1 MSVNGSAMIEVR
13 GLAKSIGPQEILRG
27 VDLTVAKGETLV
39 IIGRSGGGKSVL
51 LKHLIGLMTPD
62 AGEIWIDGE
71 NIIGLTER
79 KLAPIRLKV
88 GILFQNGAL
97 FDSMTVEE
105 NIAFP
110 LEEAGERDPKKIAE
124 KVREI
129 LEVIELEGEEKKM
142 PVNLS
147 GGMKK
152 RVGLARSIIRRPSCV
167 LYDEPT
173 AGLDPVVSDSINRLI
188 RRLQERFG
196 VTSIV
201 VTHDMKSAFHIADHI
216 AYLHEGR
223 IHFYG
228 TPQEL
233 EVSQDPL
240 IQDFMLGDPNA
251 RPRRIWLTHCPH
263 VIESRLNPRP
273 KMATRHSD
281 KNVELKVGAFILVG
295 LAVLAGLLVQFGR
308 LGEGFQNYY
317 QLLVKFP
324 DASGLLK
331 GSDVLL
337 AGAKI
342 GHVSGGPRLADS
354 GQGVE
359 VPLRIF
365 GFVKIPAGSRF
376 HRGFVGFAR
385 GSIRGGDRA
394 ARISQDFVRKTV
406 SSKAPARRASTI

>member
-1 MSVNGSAMIEVR
+1 MSPNGSAMIEVR
-13 GLAKSIGPQEILRG
+13 GLTKSIGPQEILRG

-62 AGEIWIDGE
+62 TGEIWIDGE
-71 NIIGLTER
+71 SIIGLTER

-88 GILFQNGAL
+88 GILFQGGAL

-110 LEEAGERDPKKIAE
+110 LEEAGERDPKKIEE
-124 KVREI
+124 KVREM
-129 LEVIELEGEEKKM
+129 LDVIELEGEEKKM

-147 GGMKK
+147 GGMRK

-188 RRLQERFG
+188 RRLQKRFG

-223 IHFYG
+223 IYFYG

-233 EVSQDPL
+233 EISQDPL
-240 IQDFMLGDPNA
+240 IQDFMLGRSEPEPVA
-251 RPRRIWLTHCPH
+251 ET
-263 VIESRLNPRP
+263 
-273 KMATRHSD
+273 A
-281 KNVELKVGAFILVG
+281 
-295 LAVLAGLLVQFGR
+295 
-308 LGEGFQNYY
+308 
-317 QLLVKFP
+317 
-324 DASGLLK
+324 
-331 GSDVLL
+331 
-337 AGAKI
+337 
-342 GHVSGGPRLADS
+342 
-354 GQGVE
+354 
-359 VPLRIF
+359 
-365 GFVKIPAGSRF
+365 
-376 HRGFVGFAR
+376 
-385 GSIRGGDRA
+385 
-394 ARISQDFVRKTV
+394 
-406 SSKAPARRASTI
+406 

>member
-1 MSVNGSAMIEVR
+1 MTDAASVEPALNSQPQTLNSSPMIEVR
-13 GLAKSIGPQEILRG
+13 GLTKSIGPQEILRG

-62 AGEIWIDGE
+62 AGEIRIDGE

-79 KLAPIRLKV
+79 QLAAIRRKV
-88 GILFQNGAL
+88 GILFQGGAL

-110 LEEAGERDPKKIAE
+110 LHEAGERDSRKIAE
-124 KVREI
+124 KVREV

-188 RRLQERFG
+188 RRLQKRYG

-201 VTHDMKSAFHIADHI
+201 VTHDMKSAFHIADRI

-223 IHFYG
+223 IYFYG
-228 TPQEL
+228 TTAEL
-233 EVSQDPL
+233 EISNDPL
-240 IQDFMLGDPNA
+240 IQDFMLGRSEREPAPNVA
-251 RPRRIWLTHCPH
+251 DA
-263 VIESRLNPRP
+263 
-273 KMATRHSD
+273 MATRD
-281 KNVELKVGAFILVG
+281 TVG
-295 LAVLAGLLVQFGR
+295 
-308 LGEGFQNYY
+308 
-317 QLLVKFP
+317 
-324 DASGLLK
+324 
-331 GSDVLL
+331 
-337 AGAKI
+337 
-342 GHVSGGPRLADS
+342 
-354 GQGVE
+354 
-359 VPLRIF
+359 
-365 GFVKIPAGSRF
+365 
-376 HRGFVGFAR
+376 
-385 GSIRGGDRA
+385 
-394 ARISQDFVRKTV
+394 T
-406 SSKAPARRASTI
+406 